1 MRWEG
6 KCPSCGAWNTLVEAP
21 APVGSGGRRARESG
35 SRSGASVAE
44 VSRLGGAAGDVPRP
58 ERRPIEFGEVDRVLG
73 GGLVP
78 GSVLLL
84 GGAPGVGKSTLLLQ
98 LAGRAQIGGAR
109 VLYVSGEESREQVG
123 LRAARLGSGTSELRF
138 VATDRLEEVLAAVEA
153 EAPDLVCIDSI
164 QTMWSGDLTS
174 APGTVTQVRACSA
187 ALQARAKATGAA
199 TVLVGHVTKGG
210 ALAGPRTLEHLV
222 DVVLHFEGHR
232 LGEHRLLRGSKNRF
246 GSVDELAV
254 FRMTGSGLEPV
265 PDPGG
270 LFIEDRPEGVSGSA
284 VAVPLHGTRPL
295 PAEVQALTA
304 TSRYATPQRIA
315 TGFPPRRLTI
325 LLAVLERRAGLDL
338 GGSDVF
344 LSVIGGLRLTD
355 PAADLAV
362 AAALASA
369 SRDRPIAGGTAFA
382 AEIGLGGELR
392 AISHAETRVTAAV
405 RAGFDCVFLPA
416 ALRPSLG
423 KVAAARY
430 VATLSEALDLLETE

>member
-1 MRWEG
+1 
-6 KCPSCGAWNTLVEAP
+6 V
-21 APVGSGGRRARESG
+21 
-35 SRSGASVAE
+35 
-44 VSRLGGAAGDVPRP
+44 
-58 ERRPIEFGEVDRVLG
+58 I
-73 GGLVP
+73 
-78 GSVLLL
+78 LL

-98 LAGRAQIGGAR
+98 LAGRAQLGGAR

-123 LRAARLGSGTSELRF
+123 IRAARLGWGTSGVRF
-138 VATDRLEEVLAAVEA
+138 VATDRLEEVLAAVEN

-164 QTMWSGDLTS
+164 QTLWSSDLTS
-174 APGTVTQVRACSA
+174 AAGTVSQVRACST

-210 ALAGPRTLEHLV
+210 SLAGPRTLEHLV

-254 FRMTGSGLEPV
+254 YRMTGSGLEPV
-265 PDPGG
+265 ADPGG

-304 TSRYATPQRIA
+304 RSRYATPQRITA
-315 TGFPPRRLTI
+315 GFPPRRLSI
-325 LLAVLERRAGLDL
+325 LLAVLERRAGFDL
-338 GGSDVF
+338 GESDVF

-369 SRDRPIAGGTAFA
+369 SLDRPIGEGTAFVS
-382 AEIGLGGELR
+382 EIGLGGELR
-392 AISHAETRVTAAV
+392 AISHAESRVGAAI
-405 RAGFDCVFLPA
+405 RAGLDRVVLPA
-416 ALRPSLG
+416 TLRPSLG
-423 KVAAARY
+423 KVKGVRY
-430 VATLSEALDLLETE
+430 MSTLSEALALLEEN

>member
-1 MRWEG
+1 M
-6 KCPSCGAWNTLVEAP
+6 
-21 APVGSGGRRARESG
+21 
-35 SRSGASVAE
+35 
-44 VSRLGGAAGDVPRP
+44 SRLGGAAGDVPRP
-58 ERRPIEFGEVDRVLG
+58 ERRTIEFGEVDRVLG

-246 GSVDELAV
+246 GSVD
-254 FRMTGSGLEPV
+254 
-265 PDPGG
+265 
-270 LFIEDRPEGVSGSA
+270 
-284 VAVPLHGTRPL
+284 
-295 PAEVQALTA
+295 
-304 TSRYATPQRIA
+304 
-315 TGFPPRRLTI
+315 
-325 LLAVLERRAGLDL
+325 
-338 GGSDVF
+338 
-344 LSVIGGLRLTD
+344 
-355 PAADLAV
+355 
-362 AAALASA
+362 
-369 SRDRPIAGGTAFA
+369 
-382 AEIGLGGELR
+382 
-392 AISHAETRVTAAV
+392 
-405 RAGFDCVFLPA
+405 
-416 ALRPSLG
+416 
-423 KVAAARY
+423 
-430 VATLSEALDLLETE
+430 

>member
-1 MRWEG
+1 M
-6 KCPSCGAWNTLVEAP
+6 
-21 APVGSGGRRARESG
+21 
-35 SRSGASVAE
+35 GASTPE
-44 VSRLGGAAGDVPRP
+44 VSGLGDASADAPRR
-58 ERRPIEFGEVDRVLG
+58 ERRSLGFGDLDRVLG

-98 LAGRAQIGGAR
+98 LAGRAHLGGAR

-123 LRAARLGSGTSELRF
+123 LRAARLGSGTSGIRF
-138 VATDRLEEVLAAVEA
+138 LATDRLEDVVTAVGA
-153 EAPDLVCIDSI
+153 EAPDLVCVDSI
-164 QTMWSGDLTS
+164 QTMWSTDLTS

-187 ALQARAKATGAA
+187 ALQALAKSTGAA
-199 TVLVGHVTKGG
+199 TFLVGHVTKGG
-210 ALAGPRTLEHLV
+210 SLAGPRTLEHLV

-265 PDPGG
+265 TDPAG
-270 LFIEDRPEGVSGSA
+270 LFVEDRPEGVSGSA

-295 PAEVQALTA
+295 PAEIQALTSR
-304 TSRYATPQRIA
+304 SRYSTPQRIA

-338 GGSDVF
+338 GDSDVF

-369 SRDRPIAGGTAFA
+369 SLDRPIPGGVAFV

-392 AISHAETRVTAAV
+392 AISHAETRVGAAV
-405 RAGFDCVFLPA
+405 RAGFDSVVLPA

-423 KVAAARY
+423 KIEVVRY
-430 VATLSEALDLLETE
+430 ANTLSEALDLWEAR